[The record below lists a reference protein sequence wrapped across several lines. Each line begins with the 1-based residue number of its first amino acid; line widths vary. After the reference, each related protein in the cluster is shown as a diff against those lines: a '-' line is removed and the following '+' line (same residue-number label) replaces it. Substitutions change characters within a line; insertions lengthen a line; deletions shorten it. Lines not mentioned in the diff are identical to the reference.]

1 MKLYKLFKEII
12 LEEVKNFKVWISGR
26 GNIVKAITDLL
37 EGDPTNY
44 IGYYVDIKY
53 KKGNAITNRWG
64 VITHIGKSLRGNDI
78 IRIYERNNDAGTPI
92 KSKTYLI
99 DKITGLKISK
109 VKLFQIPNDWEDFN
123 PNGDDKFTRVNKIAK
138 FGTYKYALS
147 TIKQRER
154 ELAKKKAEMEAKGET
169 EVEKQTRQKEIQ
181 RQNILKQQQAQKAQQ
196 NVQQPI
202 AEPQSDE
209 EELNNNEI
217 NK

>member
-1 MKLYKLFKEII
+1 M
-12 LEEVKNFKVWISGR
+12 
-26 GNIVKAITDLL
+26 
-37 EGDPTNY
+37 
-44 IGYYVDIKY
+44 
-53 KKGNAITNRWG
+53 
-64 VITHIGKSLRGNDI
+64 
-78 IRIYERNNDAGTPI
+78 
-92 KSKTYLI
+92 I
-99 DKITGLKISK
+99 DKITGLKISQ
-109 VKLFQIPNDWEDFN
+109 VKLFKIPNDWEDFN

-138 FGTYKYALS
+138 YGTYKYALS

-169 EVEKQTRQKEIQ
+169 EVEKQTKQKEIQ
-181 RQNILKQQQAQKAQQ
+181 RQNILKQQQAQKVQQ